1 MKNKILYLI
10 SLVLCAAIA
19 FSSCEKVGDE
29 NTSGTAATPSMQQST
44 ASTAESVTVNAEPV
58 PLAVGERMI
67 SFSVFKGKVH
77 LGASERECFVRSA
90 VILNE
95 KLPFGVVMYFDVLD
109 ENGDILAFRK
119 CSGYGFIAADMS
131 EETPSK
137 FLFYSVSALENG
149 MFEARAELIYFD
161 DRDRLTAEPTGTL
174 SAYALDG
181 SYSFKGN
188 ADDAVSMA
196 GCADSFAVLAD
207 RTFDFLNGGDFEVIA
222 KSVPADEDPI
232 NFAKELDAEKFKSM
246 YERIYNK

>member
-1 MKNKILYLI
+1 MSRVIVAKNAGFCPG
-10 SLVLCAAIA
+10 VR
-19 FSSCEKVGDE
+19 
-29 NTSGTAATPSMQQST
+29 AAT
-44 ASTAESVTVNAEPV
+44 ER
-58 PLAVGERMI
+58 LAR
-67 SFSVFKGKVH
+67 
-77 LGASERECFVRSA
+77 CVRSA
-90 VILNE
+90 ARGEKICTLGHLIHNE
-95 KLPFGVVMYFDVLD
+95 DYNQALEKAGVVAVTADQLPAIAAATDAKHKATVFIRAHGIPLQTRHLL
-109 ENGDILAFRK
+109 ERLTHEHPAFSFEDCTCPFVSKIHR
-119 CSGYGFIAADMS
+119 IAADMS

-232 NFAKELDAEKFKSM
+232 NFAKELDAKKFKAM